1 MIRFEADKNA
11 NLKEQRVRISALYAF
26 QSGDFNSLRVVIP
39 NEPSDSPRLGLIR
52 YMRTISFFSFF
63 YFSSFSLSPFLF
75 LTGFYFL
82 FYFFFLLVRTN
93 WTIEKTR
100 DLSGAEAEKVLRVST
115 GEDVK
120 VLLRS
125 D

>member
-52 YMRTISFFSFF
+52 YMRTISFF
-63 YFSSFSLSPFLF
+63 LFLF
-75 LTGFYFL
+75 LFFLALSFFLAGFYFL

>member
-52 YMRTISFFSFF
+52 YMRTISFF
-63 YFSSFSLSPFLF
+63 LFLF
-75 LTGFYFL
+75 LFFL
-82 FYFFFLLVRTN
+82 ALSFSFFNWLLFFILLFFLLVRTN

>member
-52 YMRTISFFSFF
+52 YMRTISFFLFLFLFFLALSF
-63 YFSSFSLSPFLF
+63 F

>member
-52 YMRTISFFSFF
+52 YMRTISFF
-63 YFSSFSLSPFLF
+63 LFLF
-75 LTGFYFL
+75 LFFLALSFSFFLLAFIFYFT
-82 FYFFFLLVRTN
+82 FFFLLVRTN